1 MAVISQRNN
10 FRLGF
15 WAFTLME
22 ESSEPCATLSRK
34 ISGSRIHRTAGGAPI
49 ARRLIWPQMNTDFS
63 FACLSTL
70 NFQPS
75 TKLLPLPNFLRTL
88 AAWQILATNQEKVF

>member
-22 ESSEPCATLSRK
+22 ESSEPCAALSRK
-34 ISGSRIHRTAGGAPI
+34 ISGPMLVGRAALRPGGGRPQGPSQREAFH
-49 ARRLIWPQMNTDFS
+49 LIENNSDWCCSN
-63 FACLSTL
+63 CL
-70 NFQPS
+70 P
-75 TKLLPLPNFLRTL
+75 
-88 AAWQILATNQEKVF
+88 ADLATDEHGVKPRGGPAAIRG